1 MTTNDIL
8 ILAKAGFTAEQ
19 IAALA
24 AVATAPTPAPAAEPT
39 PAPEPKPVEP
49 TPAPQLAPAPEKNNV
64 DMDKILSAINGLTAT
79 VQANAIGNTQMPEK
93 PRAEDILARVLDPRG
108 GNR

>member
-8 ILAKAGFTAEQ
+8 TLAKAGFTAEQ

-24 AVATAPTPAPAAEPT
+24 AVAIAPAAEPT

-49 TPAPQLAPAPEKNNV
+49 TPAPQPTPAPEEKNNV

-108 GNR
+108 GNK

>member
-8 ILAKAGFTAEQ
+8 TLAKAGFTAEQ

-24 AVATAPTPAPAAEPT
+24 AVATAPAAEPI

-49 TPAPQLAPAPEKNNV
+49 TPAPQPAPVPEEKNNV

-108 GNR
+108 GTK